1 MTLKRET
8 PAPAHHTVNTTKKKK
23 NLVSLLTLERVKRRW
38 QKAVQVVITVQRV
51 AGIAEALRHPDH
63 AKTFIDITEEEY
75 SRYRQTVMGTAFSS
89 GLTLKETMLSHHVCR
104 ILSTPPVHRSD
115 EDIRKVVNG
124 LRFIREFTAYP
135 PHVQTQLARIGWYC
149 KVQPNRIII
158 RQGQPPDA
166 CYFILGGQGAGSAVQ
181 QSAGTHCGVE
191 NNGPHVVGTWRGL
204 PRHLPGPQD
213 SSQHHPRPYQVSGEV
228 DLMKGWP
235 MSELY
240 DNPSYCR
247 TLYFRKRPSSV
258 QILSSPGTIR
268 LS

>member
-1 MTLKRET
+1 
-8 PAPAHHTVNTTKKKK
+8 
-23 NLVSLLTLERVKRRW
+23 VKRRW
-38 QKAVQVVITVQRV
+38 QKAVKVVITVQRV

-166 CYFILGGQGAGSAVQ
+166 CYFILGGQALVKKMKRDSTARVETILHQGA
-181 QSAGTHCGVE
+181 CFGV
-191 NNGPHVVGTWRGL
+191 
-204 PRHLPGPQD
+204 
-213 SSQHHPRPYQVSGEV
+213 
-228 DLMKGWP
+228 
-235 MSELY
+235 
-240 DNPSYCR
+240 
-247 TLYFRKRPSSV
+247 
-258 QILSSPGTIR
+258 
-268 LS
+268 